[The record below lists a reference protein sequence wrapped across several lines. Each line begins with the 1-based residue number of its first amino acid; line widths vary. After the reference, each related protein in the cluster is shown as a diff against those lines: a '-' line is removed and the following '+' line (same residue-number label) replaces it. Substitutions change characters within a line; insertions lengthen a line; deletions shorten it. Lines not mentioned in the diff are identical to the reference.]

1 MRGRLRNR
9 NHQKKTLGQK
19 VKQLGK
25 NLTKIWTKTAICQ
38 ILQRDK
44 YLYPGNSFNYSFPD
58 TDEELKKN

>member
-1 MRGRLRNR
+1 M
-9 NHQKKTLGQK
+9 
-19 VKQLGK
+19 KQLGK
-25 NLTKIWTKTAICQ
+25 NLTKIWTETAICQ